1 MLIVHCS
8 LKLAPEPASGRIKVI
23 RNISAPL
30 RLLVDC
36 SSYQTASTAE
46 AQGALRS
53 WERRRPACCLK
64 QHMQPE
70 AGRLPSHHLI
80 FFHTIVF
87 ATVTQSSTDPDLNNL
102 ADMKANC
109 WGLSMSLNVLMREFA

>member
-80 FFHTIVF
+80 FFHTRSLFSRRSNISVTRPDASRTKYFSPRIVP
-87 ATVTQSSTDPDLNNL
+87 VV
-102 ADMKANC
+102 K
-109 WGLSMSLNVLMREFA
+109 